1 MLSFSEFKCG
11 FLSNHHLFMVSSR
24 SKILSSRR
32 GARPLSPY
40 RSSDRWE
47 GQRQRSSWAPLAAA
61 WFMWLRHVK
70 TQHLNKGVYVYVYI
84 KKIPKVKVALYDR
97 IIIAYLPSI
106 SISVSIYL
114 YLYIYIYIS
123 ISICYTHIY
132 LSVLTKSLRE
142 YMAYLSIFGRVA
154 FGPPGF
160 SL

>member
-1 MLSFSEFKCG
+1 MLPFSEFNCG

-61 WFMWLRHVK
+61 WCMWLRHVK

-84 KKIPKVKVALYDR
+84 KKKGKSCLVYAPKNDR
-97 IIIAYLPSI
+97 IIVAYLPLI
-106 SISVSIYL
+106 SISVSISISIYL
-114 YLYIYIYIS
+114 YLSVTHTYKKYIYTYICTYCSHQESKRIYGIS
-123 ISICYTHIY
+123 IHIW
-132 LSVLTKSLRE
+132 
-142 YMAYLSIFGRVA
+142 
-154 FGPPGF
+154 
-160 SL
+160 